1 MFTRILVPTDFS
13 PASGAALQYARV
25 LASKFGA
32 SLEVLHVLDND
43 FLRAVVT
50 DPRDVEAGA
59 SQKVQSL
66 LTATERA
73 HGATALVK
81 RSDDPADEIVSYAK
95 SAGVDLIVMG
105 THGRH
110 GVAHLLMGSV
120 AEKIVRD
127 APCPVMTVRESR
139 VEQGV
144 AAAGGASAAA
154 GT

>member
-13 PASGAALQYARV
+13 PASGAALRYARA
-25 LASKFGA
+25 LSAKFGA
-32 SLEVLHVLDND
+32 TLELLHVLDND

-59 SQKVQSL
+59 LQKVQSL
-66 LTATERA
+66 LTAGERDQ
-73 HGATALVK
+73 GARALVM
-81 RSDDPADEIVSYAK
+81 RSDDPADEIVSYAR
-95 SAGVDLIVMG
+95 STPVDLIVMG

-127 APCPVMTVRESR
+127 APCPVMTVRESGA
-139 VEQGV
+139 VEK
-144 AAAGGASAAA
+144 AAADGASAAV
-154 GT
+154 GS

>member
-13 PASGAALQYARV
+13 PASGAALRYARA
-25 LASKFGA
+25 LAEKFGA
-32 SLEVLHVLDND
+32 SLEVLHILDND

-50 DPRDVEAGA
+50 DPRDVEAGTL
-59 SQKVQSL
+59 QKVQSL
-66 LTATERA
+66 LTAGERER
-73 HGATALVK
+73 GARALVM
-81 RSDDPADEIVSYAK
+81 RSDDPADEIVSYAR
-95 SAGVDLIVMG
+95 SAPVDLIVMG

-139 VEQGV
+139 VAEEA
-144 AAAGGASAAA
+144 AAAGGASAAV
-154 GT
+154 GK